1 MTRRA
6 ARPEPVRDLFDAPI
20 TWTPPKEFT
29 DYLAEREAA
38 KVGLAVVAPPSAE
51 APAPAPELVPEPDEP
66 SAPEPAPAPAPAAR
80 RNFAAA
86 VERVQ
91 SGNLMVI
98 RERGE
103 HSHHTY
109 RAFERADA
117 FFYYVTI
124 DELTWGRIDRRRPLR
139 ELDPYR
145 DYGAIVS
152 WEMECSLLAREVIRQ
167 LCPETRLA
175 PGETATG
182 AGVYDGPGYISV
194 TVDPEV
200 RYQAARAREVPA

>member
-1 MTRRA
+1 MKRSSA
-6 ARPEPVRDLFDAPI
+6 AAAHRDLFDPPI

-29 DYLAEREAA
+29 DLLAER
-38 KVGLAVVAPPSAE
+38 GLAAALLPGVPVAPAE
-51 APAPAPELVPEPDEP
+51 APAPAEPEPPPPAEAPVEAPTPP
-66 SAPEPAPAPAPAAR
+66 SSG

-86 VERVQ
+86 TERVQ
-91 SGNLMVI
+91 LGKLMVI
-98 RERGE
+98 RERGA

-117 FFYYVTI
+117 FFHYVTI
-124 DELTWGRIDRRRPLR
+124 DELTWGRIDKRRPLR

-152 WEMECSLLAREVIRQ
+152 WEMECSALAREVIRQ

-175 PGETATG
+175 PGETATRS
-182 AGVYDGPGYISV
+182 GVYDGPGYISV
-194 TVDPEV
+194 TVDPEF
-200 RYQAARAREVPA
+200 RFQAARAREVPA